1 MEEVH
6 TTQSAGNILVVD
18 DAALSLRALT
28 KLLTENHYTV
38 RGAADGMTALT
49 LAAAEPPDLILLD
62 VRLPDI
68 DGYEVCRRLKEAA
81 ETQHIPVVFLSAMD
95 DIQDKVQ
102 GFAVGGVDYITKPF
116 QVEEVLIRA
125 KTHLTIFNLQRQ
137 LERQNTTLQEV
148 NLALT
153 SEIEERQC
161 AEIALQKL
169 NVELERRV
177 AERTTALVQAN
188 AELRRVNRASRTIGD
203 CNQALVRAADEE
215 TLLQQICHIIAEHGY
230 YCLVWV
236 GFPDPGEAPSVYPV
250 AMAGSDTTW
259 LQRRQMGHTVA
270 DGAADP
276 TYVALNTGQTV
287 LIPDVQLDFRFTAW
301 RSEMLQYD
309 CHSFVA
315 LPLLFEQQVLG
326 VLNIHAVDPGAFTA
340 EEIHLFASLADD
352 LAYGIVTLRTR
363 TEQRQATMEREHLI
377 AQIQEQAQRVQQ
389 IISTVPEGVFLL
401 DMEGQIVL
409 ANPLGKRDLQALAG
423 VTVGDLLT
431 HLGGRSLDE
440 LFTSPPAGLWHELMV
455 GGRYFQTIARSIET
469 GPTSGGWVFV
479 VRDMT
484 QQHDIDRRV
493 RQQERLA
500 AVGQLAAGIAHDF
513 NNIMA
518 TIMLYTQLTARVESL
533 SERDRERLATVN
545 QQARHASRL
554 IQQIL
559 DFSRGVELERAHLD
573 LVPLLKEHVQL
584 LKRTLPENIRV
595 EIDGNLTEE
604 YAVSGDPTRLQ
615 QVFMNLA
622 VNARDAM
629 PDGGTLRFELA
640 RVRVDTPRES
650 PLPEML
656 GDSKIVGDWIKITIS
671 DTGEGIPPEIMTHL
685 YEPFYTTKAPG
696 KGTGLGLAQVH
707 GIVTAHEGHIDVST
721 QAGQGTTFVLYLPAL
736 VAPTVAVSQDSAH
749 LAVGHGR
756 LILLVE
762 DNAVTRNALRESLEL
777 LDYRVLTAN
786 NGEEALA
793 LFAQHRD
800 EIALVLSD
808 MIMPEM
814 GGRALLHTLRAQGET
829 VKMVILTGHPL
840 QEELETLRADGLNDW
855 LLKPP
860 SLERLSEVVA
870 QVLRA

>member
-1 MEEVH
+1 MQELGP
-6 TTQSAGNILVVD
+6 TQSTGSILVVD
-18 DAALSLRALT
+18 DAAFSLKALS
-28 KLLTENHYTV
+28 KLLSEHAYEV
-38 RGAADGMTALT
+38 SGAANGTTALQ
-49 LAAAEPPDLILLD
+49 LATAGSPDLILLD

-68 DGYEVCRRLKEAA
+68 DGYEVCRRLKA
-81 ETQHIPVVFLSAMD
+81 EPQTRSIPVIFLSALD

-116 QVEEVLIRA
+116 QVEEVLMRVEI
-125 KTHLTIFNLQRQ
+125 HLTLSRLRRQ
-137 LERQNTTLQEV
+137 LESQNVALQEV
-148 NLALT
+148 NEALT
-153 SEIEERQC
+153 GEIAERQLT
-161 AEIALQKL
+161 EMALQKL
-169 NVELERRV
+169 NVELEHRV
-177 AERTTALVQAN
+177 AERTAALVQAN
-188 AELRRVNRASRTIGD
+188 AELRRVNRASQTIGD
-203 CNQALVRAADEE
+203 CNQALVRAANEE
-215 TLLQQICHIIAEHGY
+215 TLLQQICHIIAEYGY
-230 YCLVWV
+230 YHLVWV
-236 GFPDPGEAPSVYPV
+236 GFPDPGGTPTVYPV
-250 AMAGSDTTW
+250 AMGGRDTAW
-259 LQRRQMGHTVA
+259 VQMQHFTQVLA
-270 DGAADP
+270 DATPDP
-276 TYVALNTGQTV
+276 SYVALETGQTV
-287 LIPDVQLDFRFTAW
+287 LIPDVQLDFRFATW
-301 RSEMLQYD
+301 RDEMLQYD
-309 CHSFVA
+309 CHAFVA
-315 LPLLFEQQVLG
+315 LPLLFEQHVLG
-326 VLNIHAVDPGAFTA
+326 VLSIHAVDPNAFTM
-340 EEIHLFASLADD
+340 EEVHLFASLADD
-352 LAYGIVTLRTR
+352 LAYGIMTLRTR
-363 TEQRQATMEREHLI
+363 AEQRRATAEREQLI

-389 IISTVPEGVFLL
+389 IINTVPEGVFLL
-401 DMEGQIVL
+401 DMAGQVIL
-409 ANPLGKRDLQALAG
+409 ANPLGRKDLQTLAG
-423 VTVGDLLT
+423 AEVGDCLT
-431 HLGGRSLDE
+431 HLGRRPLAE
-440 LFTSPPAGLWHELMV
+440 LFTSPPAGLWHELV
-455 GGRYFQTIARSIET
+455 AGERYFQTIARSIET

-484 QQHDIDRRV
+484 QQHDVDRRI

-518 TIMLYTQLTARVESL
+518 TIMLYTQLTARVEGL
-533 SERDRERLATVN
+533 ADRDRERLATVN

-595 EIDGNLTEE
+595 EIGGNLTEE

-629 PDGGTLRFELA
+629 PEGGTLRFELA
-640 RVRVDTPRES
+640 RIHVGTLRDT

-656 GDSKIVGDWIKITIS
+656 RDPKAVGEWVKIVIS
-671 DTGEGIPPEIMTHL
+671 DTGEGIPPEIMVHL

-707 GIVTAHEGHIDVST
+707 GIVTAHEGYIDVST
-721 QAGQGTTFVLYLPAL
+721 RTGQGTTFVIYLPAL
-736 VAPTVAVSQDSAH
+736 VTPPVEVSQNTTH
-749 LAVGHGR
+749 LAAGQGR

-762 DNAVTRNALRESLEL
+762 DNAVTRDALMESLEL